1 MQWVLAPLIA
11 EAIHCGQS
19 MFAQRTEW
27 NLAANRFSRAI
38 EEHRKG
44 KRELLD
50 LSASNPTAV
59 GLERNASRV
68 LQSLCDPRA
77 LDYHPDPKGM
87 LLAREAVAGYYRQR
101 DAGKSAIDAERII
114 LTTSTSE
121 GYSFVFRL
129 LCNPGDEILVP
140 QPSYPLFEFLA
151 DLQDVRLVPY
161 PLFYDHGWHIDL
173 SSLRAAVNAR
183 SRAIIVVH
191 PNNPTGSYV
200 HDAELQSL
208 NELCVE
214 RELALIADEVF
225 FDYAHSEQ
233 ARVSFAHN
241 RAALTFTLSG
251 ISKIS
256 CLPQMKLAWIVGS
269 GPEGLVQNAWM
280 RLEVIADTYLSM
292 NAPVQLAAPVL
303 LEQGK
308 VVQPQLMTRIGEN
321 LKQLD
326 AHLAQQRMA
335 GRLQTEAGW
344 YAILRVPAVRSDED
358 LAIHLLQSR
367 SVLVHPGHFY
377 DFPGDG
383 HLVLSLITPPGEF
396 SEGVSRILA
405 EITAIYG

>member
-1 MQWVLAPLIA
+1 
-11 EAIHCGQS
+11 
-19 MFAQRTEW
+19 MFAQRTAW
-27 NLAANRFSRAI
+27 NLAPNRFSRAI
-38 EEHRKG
+38 EEHRKT

-59 GLERNASRV
+59 GLERNAAQL
-68 LQSLCDPRA
+68 LQALCDPHV

-87 LLAREAVAGYYRQR
+87 LLAREAVAGYYCQR
-101 DAGKSAIDAERII
+101 DAGKPAIDAERII

-161 PLFYDHGWHIDL
+161 TLFYDHGWHIDL
-173 SSLRAAVNAR
+173 SSLRSAVNAR

-225 FDYAHSEQ
+225 FDYAHREQ

-269 GPEGLVQNAWM
+269 GPEALVQDAWM
-280 RLEVIADTYLSM
+280 RLEVIADTYLSL

-308 VVQPQLMTRIGEN
+308 VVQPQLMTRMDEN

-326 AHLAQQRMA
+326 AQLAQQRMA

-405 EITAIYG
+405 EITVICG